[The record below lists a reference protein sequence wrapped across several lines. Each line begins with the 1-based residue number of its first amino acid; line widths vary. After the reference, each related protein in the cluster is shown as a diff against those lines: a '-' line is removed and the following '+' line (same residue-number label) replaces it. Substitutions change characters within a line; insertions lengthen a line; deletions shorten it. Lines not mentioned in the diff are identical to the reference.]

1 MKLRNR
7 LRIKS
12 LLVLLLVVF
21 SLVACTSNESDADD
35 KTLTDESLTLSTTN
49 SETEVKTNN
58 TAQTTTT
65 NLDSI
70 TLFSQNCAACH
81 GPTGAGTTIAPPLNS
96 AELRARLDDDA
107 LRDTISNGRPGTAMP
122 VWSNTLSAEQIDD
135 LVNLIRRWPELN
147 DDELAELQEE
157 ATNLNIGPHMM
168 QSGMMDSGM
177 MNGHMGW
184 QRADP
189 NVTPNSRQNSG
200 WGHHGMNNGNWQ
212 SADCCGQGMM
222 RPGN

>member
-1 MKLRNR
+1 MKFKDR

-12 LLVLLLVVF
+12 ILVLLLVVF
-21 SLVACTSNESDADD
+21 SLVACTRNESDTDD

-49 SETEVKTNN
+49 FETEARTDN

-65 NLDSI
+65 NLDSF

-81 GPTGAGTTIAPPLNS
+81 GATGAGTTIAPPLNS
-96 AELRARLDDDA
+96 AELRARMDDNA

-122 VWSNTLSAEQIDD
+122 IWNNTLSAKQIDD
-135 LVNLIRRWPELN
+135 LVDLIQRWPELN
-147 DDELAELQEE
+147 DDDLTELQEE
-157 ATNLNIGPHMM
+157 ATNLNIGPNMM
-168 QSGMMDSGM
+168 EPGMMDSGM

-184 QRADP
+184 QRIAP
-189 NVTPNSRQNSG
+189 NVTPDSSQNST
-200 WGHHGMNNGNWQ
+200 WGHHGMNGGNGQ
-212 SADCCGQGMM
+212 GADCCGQGMM

>member
-1 MKLRNR
+1 MKFRNW

-12 LLVLLLVVF
+12 ILVLLLVVF
-21 SLVACTSNESDADD
+21 SLIACTSNESDADD
-35 KTLTDESLTLSTTN
+35 KTLIDDSLTLSTTN

-157 ATNLNIGPHMM
+157 ATNFAYG
-168 QSGMMDSGM
+168 
-177 MNGHMGW
+177 
-184 QRADP
+184 
-189 NVTPNSRQNSG
+189 
-200 WGHHGMNNGNWQ
+200 
-212 SADCCGQGMM
+212 
-222 RPGN
+222 